1 MKNQIAINLI
11 ILCLLSTASLSAQN
25 QKSSFYKVSISV
37 GTGLT
42 TSAILGDAT
51 NAMPPVNARIGYQFS
66 PNFGLSGFAG
76 YAVLDSKPY
85 IESDGKSIY
94 TQNKQLVTGLRAEM
108 KRPVTKFFEVY
119 GGGMLGFSS
128 SKVTEYDLSNGNEFT
143 RPVDG
148 PTPFDPNAPAGSFL
162 YSGFVGGQYFL
173 KNNLGTFVEVGL
185 GGASILNFGL
195 TARI

>member
-1 MKNQIAINLI
+1 MKNQIAINLVI
-11 ILCLLSTASLSAQN
+11 IFLLSTATLSAQS
-25 QKSSFYKVSISV
+25 QKSPYSKVNISV

-51 NAMPPVNARIGYQFS
+51 NAMLPLNARIGYNFS

-108 KRPVTKFFEVY
+108 KKSLTKFFELY
-119 GGGMLGFSS
+119 GGGMLGYSS
-128 SKVTEYDLSNGNEFT
+128 SKVTEFDLSNGNEFN
-143 RPVDG
+143 RPVNG
-148 PTPFDPNAPAGSFL
+148 PTPFNPNAPAGTFL
-162 YSGFVGGQYFL
+162 YSGFVGAQYFL
-173 KNNLGTFVEVGL
+173 GNNLGAFMEVGL
-185 GGASILNFGL
+185 GGATILNFGL
-195 TARI
+195 TARL